1 MTERKKQSAIVVCP
15 GRGTYNKPE
24 LGYLKKYHA
33 NKTHFIEL
41 IDEYRTEQGQKTV
54 SELDSADTF
63 RASQHTTGDNAASL
77 IYACALADFLT
88 INLDKFDIT
97 AVTGNSM
104 GWYLALACAGA
115 LSPPSAIHVVNSM
128 GRLMH
133 KEASGGQVI
142 YPLVNDQWLPDP
154 DLKRNCENSVEL
166 VSREAGAEIYTS
178 IHLGGMLILAAN
190 DVAVKK
196 KIKTLPQVQDR
207 YPFALPNHGAFHSPL
222 MQGISEQAMQ
232 LLPID
237 LLQKPVLPIIDGRGH
252 IWQPY
257 ATDLNALHGYT
268 FGHQV
273 TTTYNY
279 SCAIEVAI
287 KEFAPDILIILGP
300 GSTLGAPTA
309 QTLLKHTWL
318 GMKTKEDF
326 KQRQNDNPFIL
337 SMGIEEQRNLV
348 V

>member
-1 MTERKKQSAIVVCP
+1 MTLLKKQSAVVVCP

-33 NKTHFIEL
+33 DKTRFIEL
-41 IDEYRTEQGQKTV
+41 IDQYRTEQGQKTV
-54 SELDSADTF
+54 SELDSAETF

-88 INLDKFDIT
+88 INQDKFDIT

-104 GWYLALACAGA
+104 GWYLALACANV
-115 LSPPSAIHVVNSM
+115 LTPQSAIEVVNGM
-128 GRLMH
+128 GTLMH

-142 YPLVNDQWLPDP
+142 YPLVDDQWLPDP
-154 DLKRNCENSVEL
+154 ELKQNYENAVAL
-166 VSREAGAEIYTS
+166 VSQEAGAEIHTS
-178 IHLGGMLILAAN
+178 IRLGGMVILAAN
-190 DVAVKK
+190 DFAVKRLLT
-196 KIKTLPQVQDR
+196 TLPKVQER

-222 MQGISEQAMQ
+222 MRDISEQALQ
-232 LLPID
+232 RLPIS
-237 LLQKPVLPIIDGRGH
+237 LFQTPQIPLIDGCGH

-257 ATDLNALHGYT
+257 ATDLNALHSYT

-273 TTTYNY
+273 AKTYDY
-279 SCAIEVAI
+279 TCAVEVAI
-287 KEFAPDILIILGP
+287 KEFAPDVLIILGP

-309 QTLLKHTWL
+309 QTLLQHDWL
-318 GMKTKEDF
+318 GMKTKDNF
-326 KQRQNDNPFIL
+326 KKRQNAHPFVL
-337 SMGIEEQRNLV
+337 SMGIEDQRSLV